1 MGTRRL
7 RFLPFSSHSQN
18 LCKSCSPNH
27 IFSRSP
33 SAHGDLEVAGRVK
46 KGAQNR
52 PTSAP
57 RIRCRAPNCPRTVGG
72 LVLATPDEL
81 GHDNMIEIKLRSRS
95 TTSETRG
102 TCDSNEQR
110 SKSATPRSAT
120 MTTAP
125 SQTDPPSDLT
135 YCAPGVG
142 TLLGIGSPSTVRIR
156 SAKSRHLA
164 KANVEIGP
172 RSTAKKC
179 RPKIRVAHG
188 RPNFCFQKKRRFL
201 TWFHSVNR

>member
-57 RIRCRAPNCPRTVGG
+57 RIRCRAPNCPRTIGG

-81 GHDNMIEIKLRSRS
+81 GDDNMIEIKLRSRL
-95 TTSETRG
+95 TTSNAQQASQKRQQHQNLRFHVATTSPRRHHRATRMG
-102 TCDSNEQR
+102 S
-110 SKSATPRSAT
+110 
-120 MTTAP
+120 AP
-125 SQTDPPSDLT
+125 SQP
-135 YCAPGVG
+135 
-142 TLLGIGSPSTVRIR
+142 
-156 SAKSRHLA
+156 KS
-164 KANVEIGP
+164 KPE
-172 RSTAKKC
+172 
-179 RPKIRVAHG
+179 
-188 RPNFCFQKKRRFL
+188 
-201 TWFHSVNR
+201 

>member
-52 PTSAP
+52 PQSAP
-57 RIRCRAPNCPRTVGG
+57 RIRCRARNCPRTVRG

-81 GHDNMIEIKLRSRS
+81 GGDNMIEIKLRSRS
-95 TTSETRG
+95 TTSETH
-102 TCDSNEQR
+102 
-110 SKSATPRSAT
+110 SKHHERVHIEFRDFMPRQHRRAD
-120 MTTAP
+120 TTGPRNPAWP
-125 SQTDPPSDLT
+125 TSQT
-135 YCAPGVG
+135 
-142 TLLGIGSPSTVRIR
+142 
-156 SAKSRHLA
+156 
-164 KANVEIGP
+164 
-172 RSTAKKC
+172 KC
-179 RPKIRVAHG
+179 RS
-188 RPNFCFQKKRRFL
+188 Q
-201 TWFHSVNR
+201 S

>member
-18 LCKSCSPNH
+18 LCKSCRPNH

-57 RIRCRAPNCPRTVGG
+57 RIRCRAPNCPRTVRC

-81 GHDNMIEIKLRSRS
+81 GDDNMIEIKLRSRL
-95 TTSETRG
+95 TTSGTRG

-135 YCAPGVG
+135 YCTPEAGA
-142 TLLGIGSPSTVRIR
+142 LLG
-156 SAKSRHLA
+156 KSSHLWCA
-164 KANVEIGP
+164 SD
-172 RSTAKKC
+172 R
-179 RPKIRVAHG
+179 RRV
-188 RPNFCFQKKRRFL
+188 
-201 TWFHSVNR
+201 VI